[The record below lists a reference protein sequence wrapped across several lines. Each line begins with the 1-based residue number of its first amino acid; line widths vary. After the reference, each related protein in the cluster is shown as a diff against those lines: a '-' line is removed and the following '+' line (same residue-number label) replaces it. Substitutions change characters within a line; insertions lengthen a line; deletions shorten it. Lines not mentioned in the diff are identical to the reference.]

1 LVLLIAWYRR
11 SEATRLFLINHPH
24 HPRNNP
30 DESIVAE
37 TEERSPQDDT
47 DPDDLVFVTSGMT
60 VALLTIASVLSYIAL
75 LVLLY
80 LM

>member
-1 LVLLIAWYRR
+1 M
-11 SEATRLFLINHPH
+11 
-24 HPRNNP
+24 
-30 DESIVAE
+30 AE
-37 TEERSPQDDT
+37 TEERSPEDDT